1 MSDISSSKKRN
12 PPWTRDELILA
23 LELYFRYDDRPL
35 PSKTHPEVF
44 ALSSMLKAMSA
55 SLGFERSSTF
65 RNKNGVA
72 MKLIN
77 LSRWDP
83 KRNQKGNAGLSR
95 GSKEEG
101 FVWSTFTHD
110 RVKLSDTA
118 DAIRQM
124 VTDPDELKTNKIDED
139 TWVTEAPEGKVL
151 TRAHRYRERSRAIV
165 ESKKKQ
171 VLRKLKHL
179 ECEACSFS
187 FEHSYGAAGQGII
200 DVHHTKPVHTLKP
213 GAVTRL
219 EDLALV
225 CSNCHRIIH
234 SQKPWLSIEEVKR
247 LHAENFRKM
256 PTSPSL
262 THVLAIP

>member
-1 MSDISSSKKRN
+1 MSDISSPKKRN

-23 LELYFRYDDRPL
+23 LELYFRYDDGPL
-35 PSKTHPEVF
+35 PPKTAPDVF
-44 ALSSMLKAMSA
+44 ALSATLKAMSA
-55 SLGFERSSTF
+55 SLDFEKNSTF
-65 RNKNGVA
+65 RNENGVA
-72 MKLIN
+72 MKLLN
-77 LSRWDP
+77 LACWDP

-101 FVWSTFTHD
+101 VVWSTFAHD
-110 RVKLSDTA
+110 RLKLSNTA

-124 VTDPDELKTNKIDED
+124 VTVHGELETTKIEED
-139 TWVTEAPEGKVL
+139 TWVTEAPEGKLL

-171 VLRKLKHL
+171 VLSKLKRL

-213 GAVTRL
+213 DAVTRL

-234 SQKPWLSIEEVKR
+234 SQKPWLTIEEVKR

-262 THVLAIP
+262 THL